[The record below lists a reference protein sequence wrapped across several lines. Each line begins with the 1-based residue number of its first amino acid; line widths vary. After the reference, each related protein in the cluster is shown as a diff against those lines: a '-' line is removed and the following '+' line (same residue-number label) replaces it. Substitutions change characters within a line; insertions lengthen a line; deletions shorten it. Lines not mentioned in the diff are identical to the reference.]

1 MDQQNTPL
9 NLSKQELTTN
19 QSNQSEN
26 NTYADDWNLSGN
38 RMSNLEQNDQF
49 NASKDNIESTNHIN
63 NSDL

>member
-1 MDQQNTPL
+1 
-9 NLSKQELTTN
+9 LSKQDLTTN

-26 NTYADDWNLSGN
+26 NTHADDWNLSGN
-38 RMSNLEQNDQF
+38 IISNLEQNDQF

>member
-26 NTYADDWNLSGN
+26 NTHADDWNLSGN
-38 RMSNLEQNDQF
+38 RMSNIEQNDQL

-63 NSDL
+63 NTDL